1 MDGGEQCVMTSG
13 TSEMQVLPADNLD
26 SAQKVSSLL
35 DHSSKDTR
43 CSPIYIP
50 VLPNLIVQPNC
61 NIVM

>member
-35 DHSSKDTR
+35 DHSSKDTK
-43 CSPIYIP
+43 CSPIFLFY
-50 VLPNLIVQPNC
+50 QT
-61 NIVM
+61 